1 MAELNIAEVL
11 YPSGAL
17 RSRYSR
23 YLAADERRWIRHGL
37 FVEYREDGTLASE
50 GTYEHGVEHGV
61 WKDFHPN
68 GQLAALGDY
77 DHLQTG
83 IPWEDLPQELGF
95 GSGDPFCCHGRVT
108 MRP

>member
-1 MAELNIAEVL
+1 MCWLTKRCKAEGAMAELNIAEVL

-17 RSRYSR
+17 RYRYSR
-23 YLAADERRWIRHGL
+23 YLAADGRRWIRHGL
-37 FVEYREDGTLASE
+37 FVEYREDGTIASE

-77 DHLQTG
+77 DHGTEAENWTYWNAEG
-83 IPWEDLPQELGF
+83 NA
-95 GSGDPFCCHGRVT
+95 R
-108 MRP
+108 